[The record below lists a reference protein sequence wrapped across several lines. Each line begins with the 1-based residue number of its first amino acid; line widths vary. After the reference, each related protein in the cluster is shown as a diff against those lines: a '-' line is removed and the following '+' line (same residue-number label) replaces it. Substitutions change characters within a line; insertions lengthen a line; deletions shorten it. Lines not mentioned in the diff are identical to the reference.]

1 MSQSYSPLN
10 TSDLDKL
17 YAPPL
22 EQIQK
27 AVTHELIP
35 FHIEYLAQATF
46 FCLASGRKQ
55 GLDASPRG
63 GSPGFVHVLDNH
75 TIAFADWPGNNRIES
90 MRNLVHDNRVGMLF
104 LFPGLSVFM
113 RINGTAKVSNDEAL
127 LLALAEGNKIPKT
140 AIVIAIDEVLF
151 HCGKALNRAKLW
163 APESHIDKALL
174 PTPGKIVAALNGLDS
189 ESSNLIDQKYDHSV
203 KNELYG

>member
-1 MSQSYSPLN
+1 M
-10 TSDLDKL
+10 
-17 YAPPL
+17 
-22 EQIQK
+22 
-27 AVTHELIP
+27 
-35 FHIEYLAQATF
+35 

-63 GSPGFVHVLDNH
+63 GSPGFVHVLDSH

-90 MRNLVHDNRVGMLF
+90 MRNLVDDNRIGMLF

-127 LLALAEGNKIPKT
+127 LTTLAEGNKVPKT
-140 AIVIAIDEVLF
+140 AIVITINEVLF
-151 HCGKALNRAKLW
+151 HCGKALNHAKLW
-163 APESHIDKALL
+163 EAEARIDKSSL
-174 PTPGKIVAALNGLDS
+174 PTPGKIFAALNSLDS
-189 ESSNLIDQKYDHSV
+189 KSSNLIVQKYDHSV